1 MIRLKQISEHRLL
14 KFTSIF
20 AVLFVSAISVF
31 LVMCSIS
38 RALDSSIQI
47 DSAHT
52 DFAAQEQGSWR
63 VTQTA
68 TASDVNAAK
77 LEIKAESI
85 LKGDGKDKDVYV
97 MLDTSGSMT
106 NDRINKMTNTIISL
120 ANTLLADGNGNNRI
134 AMDAFNS
141 DIYDVS
147 GWTNDSLMFQL
158 RIGDYLPAANGGTN
172 YYKAIQEIDEVFANY
187 TYDENRDPIVLFIT
201 DGAPVEDH
209 PLEEPEYLVLK
220 QKYPWLTVQGIQ
232 FEMGETVINQ
242 IKKVSD
248 NQFTSNSENV
258 EDVIFEA
265 AMDGYKYSEFRLN
278 DYINDDY
285 YEIASV
291 SATAGNATTN
301 QNQITWNMDNVY
313 RSGTKQTLTV
323 MLNVKQACI
332 DKDDSLCAVN
342 EHTTVSTKLK
352 DVADES
358 TNTTESPVLRFRFD
372 VSYDLNAPASC
383 DIDPDTAP
391 ATSKQLIYSSVEISD
406 YTPACSGY
414 RFDGWSLVS
423 DATYRYNDNYFRM
436 PEEDVTLRAVWSKLS
451 ILKTTEGTVAP
462 TTYAMFKKAVPQ
474 THMAISSRNGYD
486 SLYATAAGSLNNIEH
501 IVYSTDKPPIDA
513 TLDDAHNFADASS
526 DLPIYGYYVAETKT
540 FYFYSDADVVQLNP
554 DSRGLFA
561 EFKKLKSIEGVGKF
575 DDSLVTTL
583 DYLFYRTSGGI
594 ESPEALL
601 EWDLPNLTSLGSA
614 FLGTGLKSL
623 HGVENWDVSKVTNL
637 SYLTYNSGALT
648 DISALLD
655 WDTSSVT
662 TLAAAFDGLG
672 SITNLH
678 GLENWD
684 VTKVTSMNHTFE
696 NTHMLENTDA
706 LANWQTD
713 SLVDIAG
720 LFRAN
725 TGSTQAGT
733 LDISGISGWDVS
745 KVTTMSYTFYGR
757 KSLRSLDGLSNWRPV
772 ALTNMTD
779 TFLATSITNLD
790 GLAGWQTPVLTT
802 MEETFMDCNSLTD
815 ISGLANW
822 DVRALTSAYRIFA
835 RARSLAVITPLSG
848 WQTDSLTNVGAAFWE
863 TKVASADGI
872 GGWNAKKITSTYS
885 MFASDKSLTDISAL
899 ASWETDSLINMRS
912 MFSGASNLASLHGLE
927 NWNVSKVTSME
938 ATFNECSKLASIS
951 ELRLWRP
958 VALTNMYGTFR
969 YTPLLASLDG
979 LQDWRTPVLSNMAET
994 FLGSSAFTNVAEL
1007 ADWTVGAVSNMES
1020 TFYNASSLSDI
1031 SGLSGWDTGSVT
1043 NMANIFRGSGITS
1056 VAPLSGWNTA
1066 KVTTLMGAF
1075 SGTKLVN
1082 LNGLSS
1088 WDVSRVS
1095 SMYLIFGY
1103 VPTLTSIS
1111 GLRGWTTSSLG
1122 RFDEAF
1128 AGDSALLSLDGLQGW
1143 DVSKVSV
1150 MGYLFKNCTSLADI
1164 SALSGWSTGRVSN
1177 MGEIFRN
1184 DSAITD
1190 VSALAGWNVESVT
1203 NINQGFR
1210 NTSVTD
1216 FSSLNGWRLPSG
1228 SNTSNMFAGTPEG
1241 AILPSWN

>member
-1 MIRLKQISEHRLL
+1 MIRLKEKMSNKKIIAL
-14 KFTSIF
+14 
-20 AVLFVSAISVF
+20 AFVG
-31 LVMCSIS
+31 L
-38 RALDSSIQI
+38 
-47 DSAHT
+47 
-52 DFAAQEQGSWR
+52 FAATFSFVLLSSAFTKALTSSTQINSGHTNYAEQEQGAWR
-63 VTQTA
+63 ITQTA
-68 TASDVNAAK
+68 TASSTSTAK

-106 NDRINKMTNTIISL
+106 NDRINKMTSTIISL

-147 GWTNDSLMFQL
+147 GWTNDSFMFRL

-172 YYKAIQEIDEVFANY
+172 YYKAIQKIDEVFADY

-209 PLEEPEYLVLK
+209 PLEEPEYFVLK

-232 FEMGETVINQ
+232 FEMGETVIDQ

-291 SATAGNATTN
+291 SATAGNVTTN
-301 QNQITWNMDNVY
+301 QNQVTWNMDNVY
-313 RSGTKQTLTV
+313 RSGTKQILTV

-342 EHTTVSTKLK
+342 ERTTVSTKIK

-358 TNTTESPVLRFRFD
+358 INTTESPVLQFRFD
-372 VSYDLNAPASC
+372 VSYDLNAPSSC
-383 DIDPDTAP
+383 NLDPETAP
-391 ATSKQLIYSSVEISD
+391 VTSKQLIYSSVEISN

-436 PEEDVTLRAVWSKLS
+436 PEEDVLLRAVWSKPS
-451 ILKTTEGTVAP
+451 ISKSTEGTVAP
-462 TTYAMFKKAVPQ
+462 TTYAMFKRAVPQ
-474 THMAISSRNGYD
+474 THYAAASRNGYN
-486 SLYATAAGSLNNIEH
+486 SLYVNAAGSLNNIEH

-513 TLDDAHNFADASS
+513 PLDDAHNFADANS

-554 DSRGLFA
+554 VSSGLFA
-561 EFKKLKSIEGVGKF
+561 EFKNLKSIEGVGKF

-601 EWDLPNLTSLGSA
+601 EWDLPNLTSLGAA
-614 FLGTGLKSL
+614 FLGTGMKSL

-637 SYLTYNSGALT
+637 SYLAYQSGAIT
-648 DISALLD
+648 DISALLE
-655 WDTSSVT
+655 WDTGAVT
-662 TLAAAFDGLG
+662 TLAFAFCGLANL
-672 SITNLH
+672 TNLH

-684 VTKVTSMNHTFE
+684 VSKVTSMNNAFE
-696 NTHMLENTDA
+696 STSLLENTDA
-706 LANWQTD
+706 LAGWQTD

-779 TFLATSITNLD
+779 TFLATNITNLD
-790 GLAGWQTPVLTT
+790 GLTAWRTPALTT
-802 MEETFMDCNSLTD
+802 MSEAFMDCNSLTD

-822 DVRALTSAYRIFA
+822 DVSALTSAYRIFA

-863 TKVASADGI
+863 TKVASADGL
-872 GGWNAKKITSTYS
+872 GGWNAEKIVSTYS
-885 MFASDKSLTDISAL
+885 MFAGDTALTDVSAL
-899 ASWETDSLINMRS
+899 ASWETDSLTDMRS

-927 NWNVSKVTSME
+927 GWNVSKVTTME
-938 ATFNECSKLASIS
+938 ATFNGCSKLVSIS
-951 ELRLWRP
+951 ALRAWRP
-958 VALTNMYGTFR
+958 VALTNALSMLRDTSQ
-969 YTPLLASLDG
+969 LASLDG
-979 LQDWRTPVLSNMAET
+979 LQDWRTPVLGNMSNML
-994 FLGSSAFTNVAEL
+994 LGSSTITNVAEL
-1007 ADWTVGAVSNMES
+1007 ADWTVGTVYNMEGL
-1020 TFYNASSLSDI
+1020 FYNASSLSDI
-1031 SGLSGWDTGSVT
+1031 SGLSGWDTG
-1043 NMANIFRGSGITS
+1043 ANQTLSHTFRGTAIQS
-1056 VAPLSGWNTA
+1056 VAALSGWNTA
-1066 KVTTLMGAF
+1066 NNTSLMGTF
-1075 SGTKLVN
+1075 CGTKLAN
-1082 LNGLSS
+1082 LNGLSG
-1088 WDVSRVS
+1088 WDVKKVS
-1095 SMYLIFGY
+1095 TMYIAFAY
-1103 VPTLTSIS
+1103 IPTLTSIS
-1111 GLRGWTTSSLG
+1111 ALNGWETNSLG

-1128 AGDSALLSLDGLQGW
+1128 TGDSALLSLDGLQSW

-1150 MGYLFKNCTSLADI
+1150 MAYLFKNCTSLADI
-1164 SALSGWSTGRVSN
+1164 SALAGWSVSRVNN

-1216 FSSLNGWRLPSG
+1216 FSSLNGWSLPSG